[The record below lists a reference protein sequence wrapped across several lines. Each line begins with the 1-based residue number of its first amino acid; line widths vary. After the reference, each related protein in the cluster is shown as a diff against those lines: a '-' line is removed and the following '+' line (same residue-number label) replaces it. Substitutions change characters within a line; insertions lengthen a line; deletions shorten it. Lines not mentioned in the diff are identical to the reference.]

1 MKARINHTGR
11 QRILRTNIR
20 IAVDLR
26 TDDQLR
32 CRLERDLDGYE
43 FKPDSPVVFECYN
56 GPQYLRISNGTVA
69 NPPQSS
75 VADLSSFAT
84 APKVLFRLKVLDP
97 DGTGKLLGIADQ
109 IPLTKPDVDDDVAG
123 SLVRVRAARLDQQ
136 LWNVAYDTDGPI
148 LEINEA
154 VGDWRELV
162 NGSYYFLPAV
172 LPQFVSSVLTKILIE
187 DETDPETDGE
197 TWEDRFVDLAGYS
210 GNRPFTR
217 KQSLDKEQIRQW
229 IDDVVDGFASR
240 HRLAD
245 RFIRSHEES
254 QN

>member
-1 MKARINHTGR
+1 MRARINHTGR
-11 QRILRTNIR
+11 QRILRSNIR

-32 CRLERDLDGYE
+32 CRLERDLDAYE
-43 FKPDSPVVFECYN
+43 FNSNSPVVFECYN
-56 GPQYLRISNGTVA
+56 GPQYVRISNGTVDD
-69 NPPQSS
+69 PPPSS

-97 DGTGKLLGIADQ
+97 DGSGKLLGIADQ
-109 IPLTKPDVDDDVAG
+109 IPLTKPDVDDDVTG
-123 SLVRVRAARLDQQ
+123 SLVRVRAQRLDQQ

-162 NGSYYFLPAV
+162 NGSYYFLPTV
-172 LPQFVSSVLTKILIE
+172 LPHVVSSVLTKILIE
-187 DETDPETDGE
+187 DGTDPGSDGD
-197 TWEDRFVDLAGYS
+197 TWEERFVELAGFS

-217 KQSLDKEQIRQW
+217 SERLDKERIRQW

-245 RFIRSHEES
+245 RFVRSYALES
-254 QN
+254 